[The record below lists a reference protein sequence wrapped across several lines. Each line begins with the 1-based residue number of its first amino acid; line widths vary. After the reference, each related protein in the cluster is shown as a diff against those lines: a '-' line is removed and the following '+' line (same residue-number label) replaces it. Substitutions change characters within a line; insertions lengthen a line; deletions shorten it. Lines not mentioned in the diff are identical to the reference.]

1 MFERFTEKARRV
13 IFFARYEASQ
23 YGSPFIETEHLLLG
37 LMREN
42 GALILRSLRPNCT
55 AADLKSEID
64 KQIPLRQR
72 ISVSQE
78 VPLTGECKK
87 VLMRAKDEAD
97 RLGHRRIGA
106 EHLLLGLLGAE
117 TSLAARLLRERG
129 AEVEAVREQLAKTPG
144 PVEETEMVPPRRE
157 VEVARRLEEAAAAL
171 ENFLAAL
178 KSNNSK
184 HLAFFFVSNSQF
196 VDYAGKLWKG
206 RAEIEKQFEML
217 IAPYAKKNVACRV
230 ESHHAG
236 PFRTVLASVLW
247 ENVTVPGLPP
257 RAMHRMTLVLAPESE
272 DWAIYLLQVTPIIT
286 R

>member
-64 KQIPLRQR
+64 QQIPLRQR
-72 ISVSQE
+72 IPVSQE
-78 VPLTGECKK
+78 VPLTEECKK
-87 VLMRAKDEAD
+87 VLLRAKDEAD

-129 AEVEAVREQLAKTPG
+129 AEVEAVREQLAKTPYLAEEREMTPARRG
-144 PVEETEMVPPRRE
+144 ETVEQ
-157 VEVARRLEEAAAAL
+157 RLEEAAAAL

-178 KSNNSK
+178 QSNNSK
-184 HLAFFFVSNSQF
+184 QLAFFFVPHSQF
-196 VDYAGKLWKG
+196 VDYAGKLWTG

-230 ESHHAG
+230 EGLDAG

-272 DWAIYLLQVTPIIT
+272 DGAIYLLQVTPIIT